1 MTGEHLL
8 RPWHEDDVSGQGS
21 AAGQHGLKP
30 FSGEGDAS
38 TASGGYQCWSER
50 LGHAGER
57 GADASGQQHQ
67 RRELARVPLWPVAA
81 VVGSVLR
88 GIRIANA
95 TASACKRLGNCDSGE
110 WWQSCQRGHL
120 RAAGVGHAAAEVSNW
135 ASDHAPAVFR
145 YRRGRSG
152 GGLRAPAPASVRR
165 WPRSSAT
172 QGPPPCNQLRPSWN
186 FAALSE
192 AAATARARA
201 RGSVRV

>member
-57 GADASGQQHQ
+57 GTDASRQQHQ

-95 TASACKRLGNCDSGE
+95 TASACKRLGNCVSGE

-135 ASDHAPAVFR
+135 ASDHAPAVFQVSTR
-145 YRRGRSG
+145 EVWRWSASPGAGERSALAQIIG
-152 GGLRAPAPASVRR
+152 Y
-165 WPRSSAT
+165 PRT
-172 QGPPPCNQLRPSWN
+172 TFRVT
-186 FAALSE
+186 
-192 AAATARARA
+192 TA
-201 RGSVRV
+201 

>member
-21 AAGQHGLKP
+21 AAGQHGLK
-30 FSGEGDAS
+30 SSTGGGNVS

-57 GADASGQQHQ
+57 GTDASRQQHQ

-88 GIRIANA
+88 GIRTINA
-95 TASACKRLGNCDSGE
+95 TASACKRLGNCVSGE

-152 GGLRAPAPASVRR
+152 GDLAFKTGSRSALDQIICY
-165 WPRSSAT
+165 PRT
-172 QGPPPCNQLRPSWN
+172 TP
-186 FAALSE
+186 
-192 AAATARARA
+192 
-201 RGSVRV
+201 V